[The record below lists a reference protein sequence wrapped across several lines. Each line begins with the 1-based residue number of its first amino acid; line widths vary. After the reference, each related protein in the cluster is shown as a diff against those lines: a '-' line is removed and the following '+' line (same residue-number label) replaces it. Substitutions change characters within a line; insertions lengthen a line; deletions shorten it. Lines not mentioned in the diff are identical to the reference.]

1 MALALVLVFAVAV
14 GGVVAWLTAKTDPVT
29 NTFTVGD
36 INITLAESDNLDL
49 KMVPGNTITK
59 DPKVTVE
66 ANSEACW
73 LFVQVKESNNF
84 GTYMTYS
91 IDSEKWQQL
100 TDKDGNAVAGVYY
113 CKVDATAASA
123 GVTYPVLAG
132 DKVTVNQ
139 EVTKA
144 MLENAK
150 TDQPELTFKAFAVQI
165 DNIADAFAAW
175 GTIPAADKL

>member
-14 GGVVAWLTAKTDPVT
+14 GGVVAWLTATTGPVK

-36 INITLAESDNLDL
+36 INIELKETTTAY
-49 KMVPGNTITK
+49 KMVPGNNIAK
-59 DPKVTVE
+59 DPKVTVL

-91 IDSEKWQQL
+91 IDNEKWQQL

-113 CKVDATAASA
+113 CKVDAAAASA

-132 DKVTVNQ
+132 DKVTVKQ

-144 MLENAK
+144 MLETAK
-150 TDQPELTFKAFAVQI
+150 TAQPELTFKALAVQI
-165 DNIADAFAAW
+165 DNIADAFTAW
-175 GTIPAADKL
+175 STIPAADKL